1 MRRDLYWALVGLCV
15 VCGMFWDHPAPKRAG
30 EGPAAVP
37 RGQVVGENTPAMFSA
52 FQDEGPGPSDLA
64 ESGPSLGARRGLG
77 QTLRERLRA
86 RREALREWRD
96 RSQETGQNV
105 PEVSSAPAGER
116 FGELRKRLE
125 DFVQQLRE
133 RIQGTSRVPGAEGL
147 GLPEQRVPPILSGV
161 PGPEKPEGS
170 QTVQSG
176 AANQFAPVGPELV
189 VPGASSAMQP
199 AGSGDSPGLSKAGAS
214 ESGLQRTDKPVAA
227 HPTEHPKQS
236 EPIKAHSEEKAEPK
250 SPSQSGLGGWFTGM
264 AQLFGKSTSASNG
277 SDPGGPKSSQQK
289 AQSEQEN
296 QKEMAARPPEKRSL
310 ADIRREILTQQ
321 QDGQQ
326 K

>member
-52 FQDEGPGPSDLA
+52 FQDEGPGPSDLV
-64 ESGPSLGARRGLG
+64 ESGPSLSARRGLG

-96 RSQETGQNV
+96 RSQEIGQNA
-105 PEVSSAPAGER
+105 PEVSPGPAGER

-133 RIQGTSRVPGAEGL
+133 RIQGTSRAPGAEGL
-147 GLPEQRVPPILSGV
+147 GLPEQRMPPILSGV
-161 PGPEKPEGS
+161 PGPEKPDGS

-176 AANQFAPVGPELV
+176 PANQFAPVGPELV
-189 VPGASSAMQP
+189 IPGTSSSMQP
-199 AGSGDSPGLSKAGAS
+199 AGSGGSPGLSKAGPS
-214 ESGLQRTDKPVAA
+214 DSGLQRTDKPVAA
-227 HPTEHPKQS
+227 HPTGHPKQS
-236 EPIKAHSEEKAEPK
+236 EPAVAHSEEKEEKAESK
-250 SPSQSGLGGWFTGM
+250 SPPQNGLGGWFT
-264 AQLFGKSTSASNG
+264 
-277 SDPGGPKSSQQK
+277 
-289 AQSEQEN
+289 
-296 QKEMAARPPEKRSL
+296 
-310 ADIRREILTQQ
+310 
-321 QDGQQ
+321 
-326 K
+326 